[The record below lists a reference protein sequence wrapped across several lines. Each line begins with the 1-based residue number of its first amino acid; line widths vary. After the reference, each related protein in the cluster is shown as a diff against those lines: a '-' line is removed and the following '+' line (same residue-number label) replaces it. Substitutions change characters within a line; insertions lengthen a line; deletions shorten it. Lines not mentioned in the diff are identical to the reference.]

1 MRELYAKI
9 DEIIGKIDFDVIWSG
24 FSRYEFALYNK
35 ESVYLQN
42 ETIPYDR
49 RFLGNTSIEY
59 NGKFIAIWYV
69 QNPDE
74 EDPEVL
80 AADMVHEMF
89 HAFQKSRNESRFP
102 SDLKMLNY
110 PENEENY
117 AVKHSEHLL
126 LARACMSA
134 DLNEKKDLL
143 KQFMAARKYRENLIG
158 EIIRQ
163 EFLSETIEGMAEY
176 AGCMALKQI
185 SAKKY
190 EARVEDYV
198 KELESFDDDFFVI
211 RRMLYYSG
219 ALLCIQLSE
228 AGVEFYHEIGAT
240 EVTLFNIVSMD
251 AAGEKPA
258 LSVESDKIREY
269 MEKNMQAKRS
279 KFDEFLSKRHDE
291 VQYESYICGYDPMN
305 MIKIDDR
312 LLCSH
317 FVMLKNENEAEPK
330 FLQGP
335 VLVNLKSGSHNQVS
349 SYIL

>member
-9 DEIIGKIDFDVIWSG
+9 DEILGKINFDSIWSG
-24 FSRYEFALYNK
+24 FFRYEFALYNK
-35 ESVYLQN
+35 ESVYLQK

-49 RFLGNTSIEY
+49 RFLGNTSIDY
-59 NGKFIAIWYV
+59 NGKFIAVWHV
-69 QNPDE
+69 QNPDK

-89 HAFQKSRNESRFP
+89 HAFQKSRKESRFP

-126 LARACMSA
+126 LARACSTE

-143 KQFMAARKYRENLIG
+143 KQFMAARKYRESIIG
-158 EIIRQ
+158 EIIKQ
-163 EFLSETIEGMAEY
+163 EYLSETIEGLADY

-190 EARVEDYV
+190 EER
-198 KELESFDDDFFVI
+198 LEEYAKNLEIFDDRFFNI
-211 RRMLYYSG
+211 RQMLYYSG

-240 EVTLFNIVSMD
+240 EVPLFDIVAMD
-251 AAGEKPA
+251 TAGEKPA
-258 LSVESDKIREY
+258 LLVESSKIREY
-269 MEKNMQAKRS
+269 MDKNMQAKRS
-279 KFDEFLSKRHDE
+279 KFEVFLSQHHDE

-305 MIKIDDR
+305 MIKMDDM

-317 FVMLKNENEAEPK
+317 FVMLRNEKETEPK

-335 VLVNLKSGSHNQVS
+335 VLVNLKSGSHNQVR
-349 SYIL
+349 SYVN